1 MDDDRDR
8 LVSSALAEARAD
20 AEVLGVML
28 QGSTARGDA
37 LPGSD
42 VDLFLLLRPGC
53 ARPFAAEVRGGLQL
67 ERHFADA
74 GGARAKLRASPGLAY
89 GFDEGRILHDPAG
102 ALADLAAFARGLL
115 RDHRTPPAEM
125 AAIVYWLRS
134 ARRKIAAARDADDRV
149 RAGFVAATT
158 SWKVL
163 EGIWAIND
171 LPIPPSGALPARLAD
186 LPRNPP
192 GWPALFA
199 AMFTGDDR
207 TRIDAVLRA
216 IDWVVGE

>member
-1 MDDDRDR
+1 MDEDRDR
-8 LVSSALAEARAD
+8 LLASVLAETRAD
-20 AEVLGVML
+20 GEVLGVML

-42 VDLFLLLRPGC
+42 VDLFVLLRTGC
-53 ARPFAAEVRGGLQL
+53 GRPFAAEERGGLWL

-74 GGARAKLRASPGLAY
+74 DGARARLRASPGLAY
-89 GFDEGRILHDPAG
+89 SFDEGRILHDPAG
-102 ALADLAAFARGLL
+102 EMADLAAFARDLL
-115 RDHRTPPAEM
+115 RGYRTPPAEM
-125 AAIVYWLRS
+125 EATVYWLRS

-163 EGIWAIND
+163 EGIWAMND

-186 LPRNPP
+186 LAIAPP
-192 GWPALFA
+192 GWPSLFA

-207 TRIDAVLRA
+207 TRIDAALRA
-216 IDWVVGE
+216 IDWVTGE